1 MVEITENTKD
11 LVTSCMIQRLST
23 NEALDYLKEN
33 KIDISERTYTIF
45 KADYTKMKFEGLTP
59 HSSVGVQT
67 KLMTCLIYQNKSV
80 SKHTWND
87 KRG

>member
-1 MVEITENTKD
+1 
-11 LVTSCMIQRLST
+11 
-23 NEALDYLKEN
+23 
-33 KIDISERTYTIF
+33 
-45 KADYTKMKFEGLTP
+45 MKFEGLTP

-87 KRG
+87 VYGYCKANS

>member
-1 MVEITENTKD
+1 MRKRRGEN
-11 LVTSCMIQRLST
+11 
-23 NEALDYLKEN
+23 A
-33 KIDISERTYTIF
+33 
-45 KADYTKMKFEGLTP
+45 KMKFEGLTP

-80 SKHTWND
+80 SKHAWND

>member
-1 MVEITENTKD
+1 LLTWNNKRGEN
-11 LVTSCMIQRLST
+11 
-23 NEALDYLKEN
+23 A
-33 KIDISERTYTIF
+33 
-45 KADYTKMKFEGLTP
+45 KMKFEGLTP

-87 KRG
+87 KIG